1 MISRSSLPLLALAL
15 ASGSLGAQQ
24 PTIMPEVEVR
34 TFTLRHL
41 RPENAVKAVEP
52 YIVSPNGGVFGP
64 SDSFMR
70 AITVRETPRALARI
84 DSVLDALDQPP
95 ATVRLRFQLIAAQDE
110 AARDPRIA
118 SLDSTLRDL
127 FRFQG
132 YRLLAQ
138 TVVSVSEWNSFSQ
151 TFIAEGD
158 RLLLEG
164 RVTTVSADGEAG
176 RVALDVALSRPH
188 VSAIVAAQQGVAVG
202 NQILSTGLSIPL
214 GQTVVLGSGV
224 SGESIQALI
233 LVVTPE
239 IPEARE
245 D

>member
-1 MISRSSLPLLALAL
+1 M
-15 ASGSLGAQQ
+15 
-24 PTIMPEVEVR
+24 
-34 TFTLRHL
+34 
-41 RPENAVKAVEP
+41 
-52 YIVSPNGGVFGP
+52 
-64 SDSFMR
+64 
-70 AITVRETPRALARI
+70 
-84 DSVLDALDQPP
+84 
-95 ATVRLRFQLIAAQDE
+95 RLRFQLIAAQDQ

-158 RLLLEG
+158 RLLLKG

-188 VSAIVAAQQGVAVG
+188 VSAIAAAQGVDAG
-202 NQILSTGLSIPL
+202 DQILSTGLSIPL